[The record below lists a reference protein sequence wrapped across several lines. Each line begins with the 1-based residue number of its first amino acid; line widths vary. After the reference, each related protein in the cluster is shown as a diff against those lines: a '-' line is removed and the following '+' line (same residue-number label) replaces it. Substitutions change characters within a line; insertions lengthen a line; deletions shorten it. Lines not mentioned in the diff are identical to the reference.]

1 MDNIVKL
8 RNILQQITNND
19 YGIEIYSYTENSI
32 VLSFYHLNNVYN
44 ALCYINIKDDKYN
57 YIDWQYAPKNKKI
70 ENLII
75 RLGNTIKALQFS
87 NNNFDFLI
95 NEFAHFK
102 ELANNIYNSKYSIEL
117 DLYNNKVR

>member
-8 RNILQQITNND
+8 RNILQQIINND
-19 YGIEIYSYTENSI
+19 YGIEIYDYSENLI
-32 VLSFYHLNNVYN
+32 ILNFYHLNNVYN
-44 ALCYINIKDDKYN
+44 ALCYINLKDIRCN

-70 ENLII
+70 EKLVI
-75 RLGNTIKALQFS
+75 RLGNTIKELRIK
-87 NNNFDFLI
+87 NNFDFLI

-117 DLYNNKVR
+117 NLYNNEVR